1 MVSFAFLN
9 SDVSVKLGNSGFT
22 QSLFHIHLFDI
33 VKFYANVLPSNIIS
47 RTDVC
52 ALIYKSE
59 MLCRPRSLPKLQR
72 KLKKKSHSWHFL
84 DIVCVTPTSWEK
96 QNFSPDPLVAA
107 QKCSKAVPS
116 LKGRKRPPSLPVE
129 EHLCR
134 EEYCASEIILEGDK
148 ASSLMQRSA
157 ESLK

>member
-33 VKFYANVLPSNIIS
+33 VKFYANVLPYNIIS

-59 MLCRPRSLPKLQR
+59 TLCLPQSPPQTAKEI
-72 KLKKKSHSWHFL
+72 KKK
-84 DIVCVTPTSWEK
+84 K
-96 QNFSPDPLVAA
+96 
-107 QKCSKAVPS
+107 
-116 LKGRKRPPSLPVE
+116 
-129 EHLCR
+129 
-134 EEYCASEIILEGDK
+134 
-148 ASSLMQRSA
+148 
-157 ESLK
+157 